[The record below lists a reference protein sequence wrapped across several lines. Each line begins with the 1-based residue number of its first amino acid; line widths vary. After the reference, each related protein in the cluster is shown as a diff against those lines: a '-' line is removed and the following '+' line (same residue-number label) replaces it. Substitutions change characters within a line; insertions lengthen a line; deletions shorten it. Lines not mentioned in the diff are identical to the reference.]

1 MSKGGKIMFN
11 CIYCGEEIKKIE
23 SIGLEVGQF
32 ILNDQEQK
40 KVKFSISIGNKKAGN
55 IDCKHGSLEEA
66 YYCNKCNKAIA
77 VYNL

>member
-32 ILNDQEQK
+32 I
-40 KVKFSISIGNKKAGN
+40 
-55 IDCKHGSLEEA
+55 
-66 YYCNKCNKAIA
+66 
-77 VYNL
+77 